1 MEKKLQRIPHEG
13 AVAGVCAG
21 LGEYFK
27 LDKTWVRVF
36 FILSVFFAGYGIG
49 LLGPI
54 VYVVLWIVLPVKP
67 VFLPKDPFDVDYR
80 TSEFQPPE
88 SSAPY
93 EAVKT
98 NWGKRE
104 SKDRYIAGTVIL
116 AIGLFFLLHQLNV
129 FYWHDF
135 ARFWPVLIIILG
147 VAMLIGAFDNNDK
160 HCQTLPKQKEV
171 RSDRHTAPPISGDGR
186 KPGDEDENTKP
197 NSHE

>member
-1 MEKKLQRIPHEG
+1 MEKKLQRIPHQG

-27 LDKTWVRVF
+27 IDKTWVRVF

-67 VFLPKDPFDVDYR
+67 ASLPKDPFDVDYR
-80 TSEFQPPE
+80 TSEFQPHG
-88 SSAPY
+88 SFAPY
-93 EAVKT
+93 EAVKA

-104 SKDRYIAGTVIL
+104 SKDRYIAGIVIL
-116 AIGLFFLLHQLNV
+116 AIGLFFLLHQLDV

-135 ARFWPVLIIILG
+135 TRFWPVLIIILG
-147 VAMLIGAFDNNDK
+147 VVMLIGAFNSNT
-160 HCQTLPKQKEV
+160 HGPVPPKQEEEQ
-171 RSDRHTAPPISGDGR
+171 SNTHPASPISEDGS
-186 KPGDEDENTKP
+186 KQDDDENTKS